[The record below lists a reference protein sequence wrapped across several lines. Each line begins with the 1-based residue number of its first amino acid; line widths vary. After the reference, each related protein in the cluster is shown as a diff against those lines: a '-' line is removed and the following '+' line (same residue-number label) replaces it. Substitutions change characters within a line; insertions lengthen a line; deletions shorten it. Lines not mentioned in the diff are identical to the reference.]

1 MNFPH
6 NIFEL
11 GQMFSA
17 PEACEAFLFQVRYPE
32 GYVCRKC
39 GGTKHG
45 WVGSRN
51 HIVRCEKCK
60 DQVSLTSGTAMHQS
74 HLSLCDWFVG
84 AYLMTTETPSVSALQ
99 LQRQLGYKRYEPAFQ
114 MLHKL
119 RAVMV
124 RPDQEVLEGD
134 VEMDE
139 TFIGGHRIGRGGRG
153 ALGKALVLGAVERI
167 PTKAGHTRAGR
178 CRLRVVEHADSNTIL
193 SFLQDYVAPGSTIHT
208 DGWAG
213 YEGIEDFNYA
223 HDPFILQ
230 RPEDA
235 ARVFPHIHRVF
246 GNLKAWIIGTFH
258 GVSPKHIQ
266 AYLNEYAFRFN
277 RRFTPWETF
286 MAALGLASEGESP
299 TYQELYRAGS
309 KEGWEHPN
317 PLTEREAG

>member
-11 GQMFSA
+11 GQMFSC
-17 PEACEAFLFQVRYPE
+17 PESCQDFLFQILYPN
-32 GYVCRKC
+32 GYTCKKC

-45 WVGSRN
+45 WVGTRS

-84 AYLMTTETPSVSALQ
+84 AYLMTTETPSISALQ
-99 LQRQLGYKRYEPAFQ
+99 LQRQLGYKRYEPAFN

-139 TFIGGHRIGRGGRG
+139 TYIGGHRIGPRGRG
-153 ALGKALVLGAVERI
+153 ALGKSLVLVAVERI
-167 PTKAGHTRAGR
+167 PTQSGHTRAGR
-178 CRLRVVEHADSNTIL
+178 CRLRQVDDADEDSIL
-193 SFLQDYVAPGSTIHT
+193 NFLQDYVAKGTLVHT
-208 DGWAG
+208 DGWPS
-213 YEGIEDFNYA
+213 YSNIEDYGYA
-223 HDPFILQ
+223 HDPFILKDPTQ
-230 RPEDA
+230 A
-235 ARVFPHIHRVF
+235 SKVFPHVHRVI

-258 GVSPKHIQ
+258 GVSPKHMQ

-299 TYQELYRAGS
+299 TYQELYHAGS
-309 KEGWEHPN
+309 REGWLHPN
-317 PLTEREAG
+317 PLGQREAG